1 MTLDL
6 RSELA
11 VKKPV
16 GDSPSS
22 PRMPEM
28 PNGGPDHDKE
38 IASSPR
44 RTEGFITPAATPA
57 RSRSISHK
65 PFQS

>member
-1 MTLDL
+1 MTVDL

-28 PNGGPDHDKE
+28 PNGGSDHDKE
-38 IASSPR
+38 MASSPR

-57 RSRSISHK
+57 RSKHK
-65 PFQS
+65 CFQI